1 MSAAGASPGSSPLDR
16 ILGEHPVPSLRV
28 PAWIFGIF
36 LAVGLVW
43 AWQAQLDEVAIVRG
57 EVIPQGRVKVV
68 QHLEGGIVQ
77 AIAVQEGSRV
87 SAGDLLL
94 TLELSPTA
102 INREELQ
109 IRLDAFVLNRAR
121 LEAEA
126 NGGAPQFPAAEATRR
141 PELVRTER
149 ESHEA
154 RRREFQAALA
164 GIQEQTRQRE
174 LLLQELEATR
184 VSKINDLRLAR
195 ERLRLGASL
204 ISGNLIPRIEYIQMQ
219 RDVEKL
225 DGEYAVLLQQIP
237 RAEAAIAET
246 RERMR
251 EEQLKFQRQAFEE
264 LGRVEAQLQ
273 RTRELLSDAVG
284 QRVRTEIRSPA
295 DGVVKNIR
303 YNTVGGVVRPGDAI
317 MEIVPADDRLV
328 VEAKLNPSDRG
339 YVRVGQRA
347 VVKVTSYEYIRYGG
361 LEGKVALIAADST
374 TESNCTVYFRVVV
387 ETDRSYLGE
396 QVGDYPVVAG
406 MQATVDIHTG
416 ARSVIDYFVRPVL
429 KLRHE
434 AFRER

>member
-1 MSAAGASPGSSPLDR
+1 MSGAPASPLDR
-16 ILGEHPVPSLRV
+16 ILEAHPVPSLRV
-28 PAWIFGIF
+28 PAWIFAFF
-36 LAVGLVW
+36 LGAGLIW
-43 AWQAQLDEVAIVRG
+43 AWQAQLDEVAVVRG

-87 SAGDLLL
+87 SAGDMLL

-121 LEAEA
+121 MEAEA
-126 NGGAPQFPAAEATRR
+126 NGGAPQFPAAEAARR

-149 ESHEA
+149 ESYEA

-164 GIQEQTRQRE
+164 GIQEQARQRE
-174 LLLQELEATR
+174 LLLQELEATKT
-184 VSKINDLRLAR
+184 SKINDLRLAR

-204 ISGNLIPRIEYIQMQ
+204 LSGNLIPRIEYIQMQ

-237 RAEAAIAET
+237 RAEAAISET
-246 RERMR
+246 RERLR
-251 EEQLKFQRQAFEE
+251 EEQIKFQRQAFEE

-295 DGVVKNIR
+295 DGIVKNIR
-303 YNTVGGVVRPGDAI
+303 YTTVGGVVRPGDPI

-328 VEAKLNPSDRG
+328 VEAKLSPIDRG
-339 YVRVGQRA
+339 YVREGQRA
-347 VVKVTSYEYIRYGG
+347 VVKVTAYEYVRYGG
-361 LEGKVALIAADST
+361 LEGRVALIAADST
-374 TESNCTVYFRVVV
+374 TESNGTVYFRVVV
-387 ETDRSYLGE
+387 ETDRSHLGE
-396 QVGDYPVVAG
+396 RATDYPVVAG
-406 MQATVDIHTG
+406 MQASVDIHTG
-416 ARSVIDYFVRPVL
+416 ARSVIDYLVRPVL

>member
-1 MSAAGASPGSSPLDR
+1 VSAAPPALSPLDR
-16 ILGEHPVPSLRV
+16 ILAEHPVPSLRV
-28 PAWIFGIF
+28 PAWICCFF
-36 LAVGLVW
+36 LAAGLIW
-43 AWQAQLDEVAIVRG
+43 AWQAQLDEVAIARG

-77 AIAVQEGSRV
+77 SIAVQEGSKV
-87 SAGDLLL
+87 VAGDLLL

-126 NGGAPQFPAAEATRR
+126 NGGAPQFPAAEAARR
-141 PELVRTER
+141 PELVRAER
-149 ESHEA
+149 ESYDA
-154 RRREFQAALA
+154 RRREFQAAIA
-164 GIQEQTRQRE
+164 GIQEQVRQRE
-174 LLLQELEATR
+174 LLHSELEATKA
-184 VSKINDLRLAR
+184 SKINDLRLAR

-204 ISGNLIPRIEYIQMQ
+204 LSGNLIPRIEYIQMQ

-225 DGEYAVLLQQIP
+225 DGEHAVLLQQIP

-246 RERMR
+246 RERIR

-284 QRVRTEIRSPA
+284 QRVRTEIRSPS

-303 YNTVGGVVRPGDAI
+303 YTTVGGVVRSGDPI
-317 MEIVPADDRLV
+317 MEVVPADDRLV
-328 VEAKLNPSDRG
+328 VEAKLSPVDRG
-339 YVRVGQRA
+339 YVREGQRA
-347 VVKVTSYEYIRYGG
+347 VVKVTAYEFVRYGG

-374 TESNCTVYFRVVV
+374 TESNGTVYFRVVV
-387 ETDRSYLGE
+387 ETDRSHLGD
-396 QVGDYPVVAG
+396 QPGDYPVVAG

-416 ARSVIDYFVRPVL
+416 ARSVIDYLVRPVL